1 MAYRILHAVKRFAVQ
16 AAVRLLPVEQ
26 LAPETPRARVRHV
39 PGDMDVSLDALL
51 FDGPASSVNAMS
63 SRLGDE
69 LSRVS
74 GKLEAIRGLLSDL
87 ARVEPV
93 QTFELNAVGPAN
105 YRWSEDILFDGGADV
120 VLADPVLS
128 VTDDAAFLF
137 EDEEPSFTSWHVLR
151 PSPFAGGGLHAV

>member
-26 LAPETPRARVRHV
+26 LTPETPRARVRQF
-39 PGDMDVSLDALL
+39 PDDMDHSLDALL
-51 FDGPASSVNAMS
+51 FDGAVSSVNAMATQ
-63 SRLGDE
+63 LGDE

-93 QTFELNAVGPAN
+93 QTFEVNAVGTAN
-105 YRWSEDILFDGGADV
+105 YRWSEDILFEGGADIMP
-120 VLADPVLS
+120 ADPILS
-128 VTDDAAFLF
+128 VADEAAFLF
-137 EDEEPSFTSWHVLR
+137 EDEEPSVASWHVLR
-151 PSPFAGGGLHAV
+151 PSPFAGGGVHAV

>member
-16 AAVRLLPVEQ
+16 AAVRLMPVEQ
-26 LAPETPRARVRHV
+26 LTTETPRARVRHLSDELD
-39 PGDMDVSLDALL
+39 PSLDALL
-51 FDGPASSVNAMS
+51 FDGPVSSVNAMA

-93 QTFELNAVGPAN
+93 QTFEMNAVGPAN

-128 VTDDAAFLF
+128 VTDDAQFLF
-137 EDEEPSFTSWHVLR
+137 EDEAPSVTSWHVLR
-151 PSPFAGGGLHAV
+151 PSPFGGGGVHAV

>member
-26 LAPETPRARVRHV
+26 LTPETPRARVRHLS
-39 PGDMDVSLDALL
+39 DEMDHNLDALL
-51 FDGPASSVNAMS
+51 FDGPASSVNAMA

-74 GKLEAIRGLLSDL
+74 GKLETIRGLLSDL

-93 QTFELNAVGPAN
+93 QTFEVNAVGPAN
-105 YRWSEDILFDGGADV
+105 YRWSEDIFFDGGDDV
-120 VLADPVLS
+120 VVADPILS
-128 VTDDAAFLF
+128 VTDEAQFLF
-137 EDEEPSFTSWHVLR
+137 EDEEPSVASWHVLR
-151 PSPFAGGGLHAV
+151 PSPFAAGDVHAV